1 MKSLPV
7 YRQPKFKGIT
17 ATSILIVAF
26 ALAMSHQASPV
37 QCQEV
42 GGEIDP
48 LAASVIDAVRG
59 KIASTKQGLVFNDVA
74 SNVIPDTEKPCVV
87 LVPGLLASGRSM
99 TAFCKEI
106 EKQAF
111 STAVFHYSS
120 HQGIKPSATQLATEL
135 RRLKVSQ
142 PTRRVVLLTHSM
154 GGLVARCCV
163 EDPALNPGNVTQ
175 LLLVAPPNHG
185 SAVAK
190 LSAAELSKK
199 LGWQDPICETGLK
212 SVDDAAGS
220 LFGNAKVDLL
230 PGSATL
236 LELNARPRAAGVRY
250 CVIAG
255 SGGPVPGELIQLSL
269 LVGNLLLP
277 ESPETQAAFES
288 VSELAKLDEWTQGR
302 GDGVVAV
309 SSARLSGVKDFLTL
323 PFSHNEFGETTS
335 EAGNQVIAEVLKRLE
350 NR

>member
-1 MKSLPV
+1 LPA
-7 YRQPKFKGIT
+7 YRHSKLKGFT
-17 ATSILIVAF
+17 DASVLIVAF
-26 ALAMSHQASPV
+26 AVAFFHQASTV
-37 QCQEV
+37 RCQEV
-42 GGEIDP
+42 AGEIAP
-48 LAASVIDAVRG
+48 LAASVINAVRG
-59 KIASTKQGLVFNDVA
+59 KIASTNQGLVFNDVA
-74 SNVIPDTEKPCVV
+74 TNVDSDTEKPCVV
-87 LVPGLLASGRSM
+87 LVPGLLASEGSM
-99 TAFCKEI
+99 AAFCKVI

-120 HQGIKPSATQLATEL
+120 HQGIKPSAIQLATEL
-135 RRLKVSQ
+135 RRLKESQ

-199 LGWQDPICETGLK
+199 LGWQDPIGETGLR
-212 SVDDAAGS
+212 SVDDVAIS
-220 LFGNAKVDLL
+220 LFGVAKADLL
-230 PGSATL
+230 PGSSTL
-236 LELNARPRAAGVRY
+236 LELNARSRAAGVRY

-277 ESPETQAAFES
+277 ESPDAQAAFKS
-288 VSELAKLDEWTQGR
+288 VSELANLDEWTQGR

-309 SSARLSGVKDFLTL
+309 SSAKLSGVKDFLTL
-323 PFSHNEFGETTS
+323 PFSHNEFGEMTS
-335 EAGNQVIAEVLKRLE
+335 EASNQVITEVLKRLSAK
-350 NR
+350 